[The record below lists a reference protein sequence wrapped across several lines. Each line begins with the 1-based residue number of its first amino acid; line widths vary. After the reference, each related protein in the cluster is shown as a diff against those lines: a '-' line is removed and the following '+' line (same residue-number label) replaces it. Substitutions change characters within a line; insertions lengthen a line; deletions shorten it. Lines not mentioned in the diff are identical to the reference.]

1 MLWTIFVTLL
11 LVLWPLNSQACL
23 SVFTEQYTLGGL
35 IHILLVLALVLVTNL
50 LGGRRRWF
58 SDAED
63 CRKLSDPFNP

>member
-1 MLWTIFVTLL
+1 
-11 LVLWPLNSQACL
+11 
-23 SVFTEQYTLGGL
+23 LGGL
-35 IHILLVLALVLVTNL
+35 IHILLVLAVVLVTNL